1 MIEVQSFLDASEFVV
16 SDTMDQT
23 LDRVDLGTGAE
34 ADGLADLDTQLAV
47 SHLEDVLDVVL
58 LAAGGNRVAVVVAED
73 GLLIWLEIEG
83 FFDGLA
89 DHALPVL
96 DAQFVDVIAYRALHV
111 HAVQVVAHHEAA
123 FTEVAGLAPGL
134 EVLGVKMSVALT
146 YLRYIRYADLPPRHL
161 IYMKRAA
168 LYMRVSTLDQHPETQ
183 LYDLRQMAQQRG
195 YQIVE
200 EYTDTI
206 SGARATRP
214 GLDQMMRDARR
225 VRFDVVLV
233 WASDRIARSVKHFL
247 DVLDELNRLNIEF
260 ISFREQIDTGG
271 PLGRAVVVI
280 IGAIAELERN
290 LIIERVRAGMR
301 RARLEGRHIGR
312 KPLELDRTAILRD
325 RQRGQSLGELA
336 KSYRVSRAT
345 IHRVLREHA
354 PTTLEKSA

>member
-1 MIEVQSFLDASEFVV
+1 
-16 SDTMDQT
+16 
-23 LDRVDLGTGAE
+23 
-34 ADGLADLDTQLAV
+34 
-47 SHLEDVLDVVL
+47 
-58 LAAGGNRVAVVVAED
+58 
-73 GLLIWLEIEG
+73 
-83 FFDGLA
+83 
-89 DHALPVL
+89 
-96 DAQFVDVIAYRALHV
+96 
-111 HAVQVVAHHEAA
+111 
-123 FTEVAGLAPGL
+123 
-134 EVLGVKMSVALT
+134 
-146 YLRYIRYADLPPRHL
+146 
-161 IYMKRAA
+161 MKRAA

-183 LYDLRQMAQQRG
+183 FYDLRQMAQQRG

-206 SGARATRP
+206 SGAKVRRP

-225 VRFDVVLV
+225 SRFDVVLV

-312 KPLELDRTAILRD
+312 KPLELDRNAILRD
-325 RQRGQSLGELA
+325 RQQGQSLGQLA

-354 PTTLEKSA
+354 STTLEKSA